1 MNDKDLVFHYPTS
14 DKDGGEFIDGM
25 YHPGID
31 AFSKICV
38 DALGYTQYSPLSNP
52 NAIHKLEVV
61 KTTTKNKWYKVIINK
76 IKNYFNNRKMNKDRA
91 YTIKCNGNYKKK

>member
-61 KTTTKNKWYKVIINK
+61 KLLLKING
-76 IKNYFNNRKMNKDRA
+76 IKLL
-91 YTIKCNGNYKKK
+91 